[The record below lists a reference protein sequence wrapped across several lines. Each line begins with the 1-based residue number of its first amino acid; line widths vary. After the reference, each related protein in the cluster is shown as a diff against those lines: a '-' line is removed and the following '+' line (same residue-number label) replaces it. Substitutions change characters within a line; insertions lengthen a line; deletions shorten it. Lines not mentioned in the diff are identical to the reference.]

1 MIQNMGCAYAQ
12 NSNNILNIQKLKFLS
27 LKFPKKLGG
36 NLR

>member
-12 NSNNILNIQKLKFLS
+12 NCDNILKIQKLKFLS
-27 LKFPKKLGG
+27 LKFPEKTGG